1 MDRFTHEIAHAM
13 RHDDLPA
20 GSADSVLAD
29 VRRRAARQRRRALG
43 LAVASVAVAVVA
55 ATSVLRAI
63 PDREP
68 APVEPAPGPATG
80 LHPIDISLASATD
93 WFVLG
98 GTRADCEQQE
108 CLRLS
113 VTTDGGSSFKTMTL
127 PPAWVFSIAFQD
139 EKTGWAW
146 GPHELWATNDGGTRW
161 TPVAL
166 PRNTSTIGEG
176 RATDAGLVTWVDG
189 DGGRR
194 VILVAPGAESADIP
208 GLPQIQHE
216 GWVTPAETS
225 SGSFVLGRFQ
235 AGEFGEEGALALYA
249 LGEPAAPL
257 TQPCDPAGRGQLTGT
272 PAALWIACDEA
283 KTTSVHVSTDGAK
296 TWTRLDTG
304 AFGFGTQVVGIDDH
318 QAIGVPPGSN
328 TPSQD
333 ITDIS
338 VMSLP
343 STYKPAPTPPIDEP
357 VAVDAIDG
365 VALIAARNGLVTS
378 SDGGW
383 TWQYVKGFAPDQLIQ
398 PTPTATTTATVDV
411 PQAAVPW
418 SDRRDFAV
426 WQAPPPEPRPTT
438 TPCTAPGL
446 RVRQVEGDGASGQT
460 FLFVDVVKKTDG
472 RCTLAAYPALSGLDD
487 TGARVTI
494 PTEHDQTLGDY
505 AESPAT
511 LDRGET
517 AQVTISSDHRH
528 CEEAQGSAPLL
539 TQRWTDL
546 MVVLRDGSGLELD
559 RDVSTT
565 CGMSVSRFTRDNS
578 PIEQPVRWDSLTA
591 EVSLPERVA
600 VGGLL
605 TYVVTLH
612 NRGQED
618 VDLAPCGGFSQ
629 QLAFQDMNGNDF
641 AKPVSEVYR
650 LNCDSDPTLPA
661 GATRAYVM
669 QLRVPDTAPAM
680 AEARLTWQLVDTSPD
695 HGAQG
700 FVEVVR

>member
-1 MDRFTHEIAHAM
+1 MDRFTHEIAQAM
-13 RHDDLPA
+13 RHDDLPVS
-20 GSADSVLAD
+20 SADIALAD
-29 VRRRAARQRRRALG
+29 VRRRAARQRRRAVG

-55 ATSVLRAI
+55 ATGVLRAL

-98 GTRADCEQQE
+98 GTQPDCEQRD

-113 VTTDGGSSFKTMTL
+113 VTTDGGESFKTITP
-127 PPAWVFSIAFQD
+127 PPAWVYGIAFQD
-139 EKTGWAW
+139 QQTGWAW
-146 GPHELWATNDGGTRW
+146 GPHELWATSDGGNTW
-161 TPVAL
+161 TSVAL
-166 PRNTSTIGEG
+166 PHNTSPIGEG

-194 VILVAPGAESADIP
+194 VILAAPGAQTADTP
-208 GLPQIQHE
+208 GLPQVQHE

-225 SGSFVLGRFQ
+225 AGVFVLGRFQ
-235 AGEFGEEGALALYA
+235 TGEFEEEGALGLYA
-249 LGEPAAPL
+249 LAEPATPL

-272 PAALWIACDEA
+272 PEALWIACDEA

-296 TWTRLDTG
+296 TWTRLDTE
-304 AFGFGTQVVGIDDH
+304 AFGFGTVVVGVNDR

-328 TPSQD
+328 TPGQD
-333 ITDIS
+333 VTEIA
-338 VMSLP
+338 VMGPP

-357 VAVDAIDG
+357 VAVDAREG

-378 SDGGW
+378 PDGGW
-383 TWQYVKGFAPDQLIQ
+383 TWHYVDGFAPAQLIQ

-411 PQAAVPW
+411 PEGAVPW
-418 SDRRDFAV
+418 SDLRDFEV

-438 TPCTAPGL
+438 TPCTATDL

-472 RCTLAAYPALSGLDD
+472 RCTLAGYPTLTGLDAS
-487 TGARVTI
+487 GARVTI
-494 PTEHDQTLGDY
+494 PTEHDQRLGDY

-517 AQVTISSDHRH
+517 AQLTITSDHRN
-528 CEEAQGSAPLL
+528 CEEAQGTAPMA
-539 TQRWTDL
+539 TQRWIAL
-546 MVVLRDGSGLELD
+546 SVVLPDGSELALN
-559 RDVSTT
+559 RDDSTT

-578 PIEQPVRWDSLTA
+578 PIEQPVRWDSLSA
-591 EVSLPERVA
+591 EVTLPEQVGA
-600 VGGLL
+600 GGLL

-612 NRGQED
+612 NRGQEE
-618 VDLAPCGGFSQ
+618 VELAPCGGFSQ
-629 QLAFQDMNGNDF
+629 QLAFQDMNGKDF
-641 AKPVSEVYR
+641 AKPVSEDYR

-695 HGAQG
+695 QGAQG

>member
-1 MDRFTHEIAHAM
+1 MDRFTNEVGQAM
-13 RHDDLPA
+13 RHDDLRL
-20 GSADSVLAD
+20 DSIDIALDD
-29 VRRRAARQRRRALG
+29 VRRRAARQRRRTVG
-43 LAVASVAVAVVA
+43 LAAASVAVAVA
-55 ATSVLRAI
+55 ASGVLKAL

-68 APVEPAPGPATG
+68 APVDPSPGPAIG
-80 LHPIDISLASATD
+80 LHPIDISMASATD
-93 WFVLG
+93 WLILG
-98 GTRADCEQQE
+98 GTEPDCEQRG

-113 VTTDGGSSFKTMTL
+113 VTTDGGESFETV
-127 PPAWVFSIAFQD
+127 PPPPDWVYGIAFRDRQS
-139 EKTGWAW
+139 GWAW
-146 GPHELWATNDGGTRW
+146 GPHELWATRDGGNRW

-166 PRNTSTIGEG
+166 PHNTGPIGEG

-194 VILVAPGAESADIP
+194 VIIAAPGAETADTP

-225 SGSFVLGRFQ
+225 SGAFVLGRFQ
-235 AGEFGEEGALALYA
+235 TGEFGEEGALELYA
-249 LGEPAAPL
+249 LAEPAAPL

-272 PAALWIACDEA
+272 PEALWIACDEA

-296 TWTRLDTG
+296 TWTRLDTE
-304 AFGFGTQVVGIDDH
+304 AFGFGTQVVGIDDR

-333 ITDIS
+333 ITDIA

-357 VAVDAIDG
+357 VAVDAIEG
-365 VALIAARNGLVTS
+365 VALVAARNGLVTS

-383 TWQYVKGFAPDQLIQ
+383 TWQYVEGFAPAQLIQ
-398 PTPTATTTATVDV
+398 PTPTTTTATVDV
-411 PQAAVPW
+411 PEGAVPW
-418 SDRRDFAV
+418 SDRRDFEV
-426 WQAPPPEPRPTT
+426 WQAPLPEPRPTT
-438 TPCTAPGL
+438 TPCTATDL

-472 RCTLAAYPALSGLDD
+472 RCTLAGYPALTGFDD
-487 TGARVTI
+487 SRARVTI
-494 PTEHDQTLGDY
+494 PTEHDERLGDY

-511 LDRGET
+511 LDGGET
-517 AQVTISSDHRH
+517 AQLTITSDHRN
-528 CEEAQGSAPLL
+528 CEEAQGSAPVP
-539 TQRWTDL
+539 TQSWTDL
-546 MVVLRDGSGLELD
+546 TVVLRDGSGLELD

-578 PIEQPVRWDSLTA
+578 PIEQPVRWDSLSA
-591 EVSLPERVA
+591 EVGLPEQVA
-600 VGGLL
+600 AGGLL

-612 NRGQED
+612 NRGQDD

-629 QLAFQDMNGNDF
+629 QLAFQDMNGKDF
-641 AKPVSEVYR
+641 AKPVIEVYR
-650 LNCDSDPTLPA
+650 LNCDTDPMLPA
-661 GATRAYVM
+661 GSTRAYVM

-695 HGAQG
+695 QNAQG
-700 FVEVVR
+700 FIEVVR